1 MNFMS
6 DLIQFAKK
14 VFDFLR
20 SILVNGAPKF

>member
-20 SILVNGAPKF
+20 SILVHGGPKF